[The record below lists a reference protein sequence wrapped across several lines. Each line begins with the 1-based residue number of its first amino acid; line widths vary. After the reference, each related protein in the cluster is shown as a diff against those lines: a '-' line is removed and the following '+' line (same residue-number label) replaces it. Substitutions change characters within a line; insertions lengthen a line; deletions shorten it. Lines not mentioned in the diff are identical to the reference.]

1 MAKQAAATELDVT
14 DLVDAISQLNAKLED
29 ALTRIETLAESTA
42 AIRNRVFNV
51 DERLVA
57 VESNVS
63 ATEAAGAGIPVEAY
77 AGITV
82 PQVFLAML
90 QTSFHAQMQRYSNQL
105 SGRDVAGMRVRQDI
119 LNQAVDL
126 AFETTKLVALKLPAI
141 TLIAKS

>member
-14 DLVDAISQLNAKLED
+14 DIVAAIGQLNAKLED

-63 ATEAAGAGIPVEAY
+63 ATEAAGAGIPTEAY

-82 PQVFLAML
+82 PQVFLLML
-90 QTSFHAQMQRYSNQL
+90 QTAVRAQMERHATSF
-105 SGRDVAGMRVRQDI
+105 GGVAGVASRVRQEL
-119 LNQAVDL
+119 LNQALDV
-126 AFETTKLVALKLPAI
+126 AFEATKLVSVKLPAVA
-141 TLIAKS
+141 LIAKS